1 MGVVK
6 AAMAIAQ
13 AGMSGNPM
21 SIVKVVMGQ
30 GDGLMAAFK
39 YDKCKL

>member
-13 AGMSGNPM
+13 AGMQTHPW
-21 SIVKVVMGQ
+21 Q
-30 GDGLMAAFK
+30 QAFTNSLAWK
-39 YDKCKL
+39 KLASPAED